1 MDGFGRLFGVGH
13 EKGSVDN
20 GLVWTLWMSLI
31 HEFLRMQ
38 MSESIGILVPR
49 PGIEPGPSA
58 VKVLTFYNF
67 FFIQKKKKKKKSPN
81 HSTAREFWE
90 WTFFF
95 SFLPILL
102 FLCQIVLTWWGSH
115 FQEFC
120 MKKKSLTLDVK
131 KHLNVQNSVTFS
143 PFFLWFSLQL
153 FTNRCVSDNHSAT
166 RHRKTQF
173 AFVAV

>member
-1 MDGFGRLFGVGH
+1 MDDFGRLFGAGH

-38 MSESIGILVPR
+38 MSESIGILVPQ

-67 FFIQKKKKKKKSPN
+67 FFIQKKKKKEIPN

-95 SFLPILL
+95 FFSSHTFISLSNCAHMLGVIFSGILYEKEISN
-102 FLCQIVLTWWGSH
+102 FGC
-115 FQEFC
+115 
-120 MKKKSLTLDVK
+120 
-131 KHLNVQNSVTFS
+131 
-143 PFFLWFSLQL
+143 
-153 FTNRCVSDNHSAT
+153 
-166 RHRKTQF
+166 
-173 AFVAV
+173 